1 MERNEWEKHI
11 EACSKSGISQKEYC
25 IENHLNFST
34 FKYWR
39 SRLKKGK
46 TNSLKIIEVPVK
58 LVNNNSPEI
67 KIMLSN
73 GITISVNPGVNK
85 EIIKQYAESLME
97 IS

>member
-46 TNSLKIIEVPVK
+46 TNCPKIIEVPVK
-58 LVNNNSPEI
+58 PVNNNSPEI
-67 KIMLSN
+67 NIMLLN
-73 GITISVNPGVNK
+73 GIKISVSCDINP
-85 EIIKQYAESLME
+85 EIIKPYVSLLRE
-97 IS
+97 F